1 MSNKKPIH
9 KDVMRN
15 QKSSRITSSETQRV
29 SGEKNKK
36 FKIFEYMDIKSM
48 SIGSYFEFPRHQ
60 CKVIDKIY
68 TRLEHKLSMNK
79 ENYHH
84 STLPK
89 ILILIVYIIS
99 STLATYIK
107 TKTYSMTKNTA
118 CIP

>member
-1 MSNKKPIH
+1 M
-9 KDVMRN
+9 
-15 QKSSRITSSETQRV
+15 
-29 SGEKNKK
+29 
-36 FKIFEYMDIKSM
+36 KSM

-60 CKVIDKIY
+60 DKVIDKIY
-68 TRLEHKLSMNK
+68 IRLEHKLSMTK
-79 ENYHH
+79 ENYNH
-84 STLPK
+84 STPPK